1 MARFRLGNEMRKGR
15 YWECEERRKCR
26 LCGEEVETWEHLWRD
41 VEQTGERKPDRR
53 RVLGQVEEGE
63 E

>member
-26 LCGEEVETWEHLWRD
+26 LCGEEVETWEHVW
-41 VEQTGERKPDRR
+41 ERCRADW
-53 RVLGQVEEGE
+53 GE
-63 E
+63 ETW